1 MKIVFHGKNAAA
13 FSVDFRNAVGGSH
26 DVAFVPDVPQ
36 SADERLAFA
45 DADVIVGIKFD
56 ATLPRPERLK
66 LYHLPAAGYDAIAFD
81 LLPPSATVCNC
92 FGHEQAIAEYVF
104 AALLRRVVPLADADQ
119 RLRQGDWTYW
129 AGAPGQTHDELAG
142 KTIGLLGF
150 GHIGK
155 AIAQRAKA
163 FELGVHVANR
173 SAVVPSPLVDRSFRL
188 DALPEFMS
196 SADII
201 VVSLPLTAETTG
213 LVNSA
218 ALAAMRPDAI
228 IINVGRGGTIDETA
242 LYLALQSGR
251 IGGAIIDTWY
261 RYPTSET
268 PNPHPATQPFHTLA
282 NVLMTPHMSGWT
294 AGTIRR
300 RQQAIA
306 ANIQRVAAGA
316 PCDNVVRAGR
326 TSA

>member
-13 FSVDFRNAVGGSH
+13 FGVDFQTAVGREH
-26 DVAFVPDVPQ
+26 TITFVPDALQ
-36 SADERLAFA
+36 SADDRQAFTH
-45 DADVIVGIKFD
+45 ADVIIGIKYD
-56 ATLPRPERLK
+56 ASLPRPEHLK

-81 LLPPSATVCNC
+81 LLPPATTVCNC

-104 AALLRRVVPLADADQ
+104 AALLSRVVPLVDADQ

-129 AGAPGQTHDELAG
+129 AGAPGQTHGELAG

-163 FELGVHVANR
+163 FELNVHVANR
-173 SAVVPSPLVDRSFRL
+173 SAVAPTPLVDRSFRL
-188 DALPEFMS
+188 DALPDFMR

-201 VVSLPLTAETTG
+201 VVSVPLTPDTAG
-213 LVNSA
+213 LVDAA

-242 LYLALQSGR
+242 LYQALQAGQ
-251 IGGAIIDTWY
+251 IGGAIVDTWY
-261 RYPTSET
+261 RYPSPET
-268 PNPHPATQPFHTLA
+268 PNPHPAALPFHTLS

-306 ANIQRVAAGA
+306 ANIRRVATGA
-316 PCDNVVRAGR
+316 PCDNVVRPGNAGP
-326 TSA
+326 

>member
-13 FSVDFRNAVGGSH
+13 FGVNFQNEVGGEH
-26 DVAFVPDVPQ
+26 DVAFVPDVLQ
-36 SADERLAFA
+36 SVDDRQLFA
-45 DADVIVGIKFD
+45 NADVIVGIKFD

-66 LYHLPAAGYDAIAFD
+66 LYHLPAAGYDAIALD
-81 LLPPSATVCNC
+81 LLPPATTVCNC

-104 AALLRRVVPLADADQ
+104 AALLQRVVPLVDADR

-129 AGAPGQTHDELAG
+129 AGAPGQTHNELAG

-155 AIAQRAKA
+155 AVALRAKA
-163 FELGVHVANR
+163 FELNVHVANR
-173 SAVVPSPLVDRSFRL
+173 SAVAPSPMVGRSFRL

-201 VVSLPLTAETTG
+201 VVSVPLTAETAG
-213 LVNSA
+213 LVDAA
-218 ALAAMRPDAI
+218 ALAAMRRDAI

-242 LYLALQSGR
+242 LYQALHGGK

-261 RYPTSET
+261 RYPSPEVS
-268 PNPHPATQPFHTLA
+268 NPHPATLPFHTLP

-306 ANIQRVAAGA
+306 ANIRRVAAGA
-316 PCDNVVRAGR
+316 RCDNVVRAGR
-326 TSA
+326 AAA